1 MAKGSIKKGNSQSLL
16 TLHKFD
22 LLFHGDHSWLYSHYE
37 QVSWFLPSFCYNPR
51 VKFLKIFLLFLRPP
65 QFLFCCLILMASILH
80 GESLSIRPQDLLSA
94 SILGGEYLLNH
105 QFGNGM
111 FDYNYDAK
119 TNRSDRDY
127 NLLRHAGT
135 CYSLIEL
142 YQSTGDI
149 RFLHSARIGI
159 EYLLSFTDVPLDR
172 DSHGEFEAIVSVGR
186 EAKLGGAALALLAL
200 VQYQKATGDSSWLPC
215 AKKLANFILFQQ
227 KQSGEFVSK
236 YYYGEPE
243 SEVFESIY
251 YPGESILALTRLY
264 QVDRDPLWLMSAIRG
279 ANWLILKRDAGK
291 KTQDLPHDHWLLIAL
306 NELQQLTGKILYTQH
321 SLRIARAIL
330 MGLCTTSTNPDWIG
344 SFYVP
349 PRSTPT
355 ATRAEGL
362 VAVWQL
368 TKRNRISN
376 ARYLEALKLMAGF
389 QLRCQITQD
398 SALDLPRP
406 DLALGGFR
414 RGLSDWEVRID
425 YVQHNISSLL
435 GLHSILISSKN

>member
-1 MAKGSIKKGNSQSLL
+1 
-16 TLHKFD
+16 
-22 LLFHGDHSWLYSHYE
+22 
-37 QVSWFLPSFCYNPR
+37 
-51 VKFLKIFLLFLRPP
+51 
-65 QFLFCCLILMASILH
+65 
-80 GESLSIRPQDLLSA
+80 
-94 SILGGEYLLNH
+94 
-105 QFGNGM
+105 M

-119 TNRSDRDY
+119 TNRSDQDY

-149 RFLHSARIGI
+149 RFLHAARIGI
-159 EYLLSFTDVPLDR
+159 EYLLSFTDVPLDQHSQA
-172 DSHGEFEAIVSVGR
+172 DFEAIVSVGR

-200 VQYQKATGDSSWLPC
+200 VQYQKATGDSSWFPC
-215 AKKLANFILFQQ
+215 AKKLANFIVFQQ

-236 YYYGEPE
+236 YYYGDPE

-251 YPGESILALTRLY
+251 YPGEAILALTRLY
-264 QVDRDPLWLMSAIRG
+264 RVDRDPTWLLSAIRG

-306 NELQQLTGKILYTQH
+306 NELQQLTGKSLYTQH
-321 SLRIARAIL
+321 SLRIANAIL
-330 MGLCTTSTNPDWIG
+330 IGLCTTSTNPDWIG

-355 ATRAEGL
+355 ATRAEAL

-368 TKRNRISN
+368 TTRNRISN
-376 ARYLEALKLMAGF
+376 ARYLEGLKLMAGF
-389 QLRCQITQD
+389 QLRCQITQN

-406 DLALGGFR
+406 DLAVGGFR

-435 GLHSILISSKN
+435 GLYSILASSKN